1 MKNLDNNAFDNLKGK
16 TQAIFPED
24 YEMEYSHDINQ
35 HLKNIEVATKQ
46 MIGDSNKEIN
56 IKDLEQNLLFIEA
69 IKSQL
74 EKANK
79 KSLKLE
85 EIANDEINRIEG
97 SKAFQR
103 SAEKTQVLVPETGRD
118 EIVKTRFSH
127 SYEVASSA
135 KKMAITIAKQLGL
148 NSILDVDYQ
157 NALTQACLLHD
168 IGHPPFGHD
177 GATFIDKTFK
187 SHGLEEGFSD
197 NNNNLVLIENQ
208 NLGLRDY
215 VVASTIKYP
224 DKLYKQQKV
233 DYTDKL
239 LKALDEDRQHFARLG
254 INLKNQTQTITCQI
268 MDEADRNSYTCSD
281 LTDFYCLGNSVE
293 LEDLEPFIDFSS
305 SKQLLLAK
313 QMVNAVQSGSKT
325 QIKNFFLDVKNQFN
339 QNWKLTDNGL
349 DYIDKDL
356 YEFRESLSKIE
367 FEFFIKPIRKEEFH
381 LNNMKNL
388 ELIINKTLQGEFCD
402 STFYK
407 NKLENASN
415 KKELLEAQ
423 RDMVAE
429 LSDWYV
435 INNAQNII
443 DLNIE
448 QVQKKE
454 KTKTIKL
461 R

>member
-1 MKNLDNNAFDNLKGK
+1 MRLDIQPDGFD
-16 TQAIFPED
+16 
-24 YEMEYSHDINQ
+24 
-35 HLKNIEVATKQ
+35 
-46 MIGDSNKEIN
+46 
-56 IKDLEQNLLFIEA
+56 
-69 IKSQL
+69 QL
-74 EKANK
+74 E
-79 KSLKLE
+79 LE
-85 EIANDEINRIEG
+85 EIANDEINKIEG

-103 SAEKTQVLVPETGRD
+103 LAEKTQVLVPETGRD

-148 NSILDVDYQ
+148 NSVLDVDYQ
-157 NALTQACLLHD
+157 NALTQSCLLHD
-168 IGHPPFGHD
+168 VGHPPFGHD
-177 GATFIDKTFK
+177 GATFIDKIFK

-224 DKLYKQQKV
+224 DKLYKQQKE

-239 LKALDEDRQHFARLG
+239 LKALEEDRQHFAKLG

-356 YEFRESLSKIE
+356 YELPPEEVKAIPTVCGSLREAMESLDKDREFLTQGGVFTDDQIDAYIALKFEEIHKFEHAPHPVE
-367 FEFFIKPIRKEEFH
+367 FE
-381 LNNMKNL
+381 MYY
-388 ELIINKTLQGEFCD
+388 
-402 STFYK
+402 S
-407 NKLENASN
+407 S
-415 KKELLEAQ
+415 
-423 RDMVAE
+423 
-429 LSDWYV
+429 
-435 INNAQNII
+435 
-443 DLNIE
+443 
-448 QVQKKE
+448 
-454 KTKTIKL
+454 
-461 R
+461 

>member
-1 MKNLDNNAFDNLKGK
+1 MNFKNK
-16 TQAIFPED
+16 
-24 YEMEYSHDINQ
+24 INQ
-35 HLKNIEVATKQ
+35 
-46 MIGDSNKEIN
+46 
-56 IKDLEQNLLFIEA
+56 LE
-69 IKSQL
+69 
-74 EKANK
+74 
-79 KSLKLE
+79 LE
-85 EIANDEINRIEG
+85 EIANNEINNIEG

-103 SAEKTQVLVPETGRD
+103 LAEKTQVLVPETGRD

-135 KKMAITIAKQLGL
+135 KKMAITIAKQLGV
-148 NSILDVDYQ
+148 NSVLDIDYQ

-168 IGHPPFGHD
+168 VGHPPFGHD
-177 GATFIDKTFK
+177 GAKFIDQTFK

-224 DKLYKQQKV
+224 DKLYKKQKEN
-233 DYTDKL
+233 YTEKL
-239 LKALDEDRQHFARLG
+239 FRALDEDKNHFSQFG
-254 INLKNQTQTITCQI
+254 INLRNQTQTITCQI

-281 LTDFYCLGNSVE
+281 LTDFYCLGNSVT
-293 LEDLEPFIDFSS
+293 LEDLESVTTFST

-325 QIKNFFLDVKNQFN
+325 KIKDFFLDLKNQFN
-339 QNWKLTDNGL
+339 QNWKLTENGL
-349 DYIDKDL
+349 NYIDKDL

-367 FEFFIKPIRKEEFH
+367 FEFFIKPIRKDAFH

-388 ELIINKTLQGEFCD
+388 ELIMNKTLQGEFCD
-402 STFYK
+402 STFYR
-407 NKLENASN
+407 NKLENTSN
-415 KKELLEAQ
+415 RKELLEAQ
-423 RDMVAE
+423 RDMIAE

-448 QVQKKE
+448 LKNKTDKKN
-454 KTKTIKL
+454 KVKIH
-461 R
+461 

>member
-1 MKNLDNNAFDNLKGK
+1 MRL
-16 TQAIFPED
+16 E
-24 YEMEYSHDINQ
+24 
-35 HLKNIEVATKQ
+35 IEPN
-46 MIGDSNKEIN
+46 GFE
-56 IKDLEQNLLFIEA
+56 
-69 IKSQL
+69 QL
-74 EKANK
+74 E
-79 KSLKLE
+79 LE
-85 EIANDEINRIEG
+85 EIANDEINRIET

-103 SAEKTQVLVPETGRD
+103 LAEKTQVLVPETGRD

-148 NSILDVDYQ
+148 NSVQEIDYQ
-157 NALTQACLLHD
+157 NALTQVCLLHD
-168 IGHPPFGHD
+168 VGHPPFGHD
-177 GATFIDKTFK
+177 GQKFIDQVFK
-187 SHGLEEGFSD
+187 AHGLEEGFSD

-208 NLGLRDY
+208 NLELRDY

-224 DKLYKQQKV
+224 NKLYNAQKEK
-233 DYTDKL
+233 YTDVL
-239 LKALDEDRQHFARLG
+239 SNAIEQDREHFSRLG

-281 LTDFYCLGNSVE
+281 LTDFYCLGNSVN
-293 LEDLEPFIDFSS
+293 LEDLEDFIDFSS

-313 QMVNAVQSGSKT
+313 QMVSAVQSGSKT
-325 QIKNFFLDVKNQFN
+325 KIKQFFLDLKTQFN
-339 QNWKLTDNGL
+339 QNWKLTDEGL
-349 DYIDKDL
+349 NYIDKDL

-367 FEFFIKPIRKEEFH
+367 FEFFIKPIRREEFH

-388 ELIINKTLQGEFCD
+388 ELIINKTLQDEFCD
-402 STFYK
+402 SSFYK
-407 NKLENASN
+407 EKIENASN

-443 DLNIE
+443 DSSIE
-448 QVQKKE
+448 LSSKQE
-454 KTKTIKL
+454 KTKKRKL